1 MRQQDACTNIILVS
15 QQFPSPDNPCPRMAD
30 HPFKW
35 VWILED
41 WSENR
46 CGNDIFWYEIGSGF
60 GELGGTPPPRIPRS
74 PLGFQGQVTC
84 HYFTLTGAYNC
95 AGYTEIKHVC
105 P

>member
-30 HPFKW
+30 QPFKW

-46 CGNDIFWYEIGSGF
+46 CGNDFFWYEIGSGF

-84 HYFTLTGAYNC
+84 HYFTLTGPYY